1 MIDLWRLGLFV
12 RRSGWKFGALDQC
25 AAADRAP
32 VGLGLGVELGVA
44 VSADSFHAS
53 RLMDGRRVRHEEM
66 NGEPN

>member
-1 MIDLWRLGLFV
+1 
-12 RRSGWKFGALDQC
+12 
-25 AAADRAP
+25 
-32 VGLGLGVELGVA
+32 VA